1 MKGLRRGNGRRDQ
14 PAAEDVDAAEEV
26 AGLEDVDEGDEVDR
40 ATTTKAV
47 QPAATDA
54 TAERAAKQKAAG
66 SLAAA
71 KKPKLGPPALEAKP
85 AAARSAKP
93 EPPTA
98 PPAKQHRIFWKLY
111 HGETSI
117 DFIGKK
123 WRGFILSLVLIS
135 IGLIGLGTRGLNL
148 GIDFKGGTSWEV
160 DAHGATVAKARNALR
175 PLGLGAATIQ
185 VLGSGKGSQ
194 RLRVE
199 SKLSNTST
207 DKTTQVRDA
216 LAKVAGASDSS
227 AAVTVNSVG
236 PTWGKEIT
244 KKAIRAIIIFFAVV
258 FLYITVRFEKWMA
271 AAALVEVVHDVIIT
285 VGIYA
290 VVGFQV
296 TPDTVVAFLTILG
309 YSLYDTIV
317 VFDKIE
323 ENTKGMG
330 STGRYTYT
338 DVVNLSMNQTL
349 MRSMNTTIVAVLPV
363 VSVLVIGA
371 YGLGA
376 ATLKDFGLALMIGL
390 LSGAYSSLFVGAPL
404 LAIVKER
411 ESRWR
416 GVRLRI
422 EAKGGGASSG
432 LLTPAAAAAGGITAT
447 REKRGAKVV
456 ARAGAGGGRRR
467 MTSVL
472 DEDEPADDD
481 FDLDLD
487 DDTDND
493 DAGTPVLVPR
503 STKAT
508 KAGNGAGAGGRT
520 GAGTPGKAKAAPAKA
535 SGPAGGG
542 GKPAAG
548 RPAGAARTPPRP
560 RTGGKAN
567 APRPRKKGKRR

>member
-1 MKGLRRGNGRRDQ
+1 VRGLRRGAGRGDQ
-14 PAAEDVDAAEEV
+14 PAE
-26 AGLEDVDEGDEVDR
+26 DEVDDTVDEDTVDEDTVDE
-40 ATTTKAV
+40 ADAEPV
-47 QPAATDA
+47 PAAPRKTS
-54 TAERAAKQKAAG
+54 G
-66 SLAAA
+66 PGLAAA
-71 KKPKLGPPALEAKP
+71 KPARSGAASASRSK
-85 AAARSAKP
+85 AARSTRP
-93 EPPTA
+93 EPAAA

-117 DFIGKK
+117 DFIGKR
-123 WRGFILSLVLIS
+123 WRGFILSMILIAVG
-135 IGLIGLGTRGLNL
+135 IGGLATRGLNL
-148 GIDFKGGTSWEV
+148 GIDFKGGTSWEL
-160 DAHGATVAKARNALR
+160 DAHGATVAKARDALR

-185 VLGSGKGSQ
+185 VLGSGKGQ

-199 SKLSNTST
+199 SKINNTTAAKS
-207 DKTTQVRDA
+207 TQVRDA
-216 LAKVAGASDSS
+216 LAKVAGDSDPS

-323 ENTKGMG
+323 ENAKGMG

-376 ATLKDFGLALMIGL
+376 ATLEDFGLALMIGL
-390 LSGAYSSLFVGAPL
+390 LSGAYSSLFIGAPL
-404 LAIVKER
+404 LAMVKER

-422 EAKGGGASSG
+422 EAKGGGATSG
-432 LLTPAAAAAGGITAT
+432 LLTPAAAAAGGITGT

-456 ARAGAGGGRRR
+456 ARSGAGGRRR
-467 MTSVL
+467 TVSVV
-472 DEDEPADDD
+472 DEDEVPEDD
-481 FDLDLD
+481 FDQYPDDVD
-487 DDTDND
+487 DDQREAT
-493 DAGTPVLVPR
+493 VVVPR
-503 STKAT
+503 GTKAT
-508 KAGNGAGAGGRT
+508 KAGVGAGAGAGGAGKART
-520 GAGTPGKAKAAPAKA
+520 TPAKAAGAPAA
-535 SGPAGGG
+535 AGG

-548 RPAGAARTPPRP
+548 RPAGGARTPPRP